1 MGVAGQVLQKTN
13 MEGGLPKKGRLGQ
26 FVDLGGGG
34 ADWQESR
41 DGVLEEADTPMHTIS
56 YPKII

>member
-1 MGVAGQVLQKTN
+1 MGVAGQALQKTN

-34 ADWQESR
+34 RGRLARKQGWCF
-41 DGVLEEADTPMHTIS
+41 GGG
-56 YPKII
+56 